1 MYTIDPNTLYQI
13 RKASLSELI
22 TTHYTAKEI
31 FPIYTDILLPS
42 QNRTPD
48 PNQRITKQL
57 FLKEFKAVVK
67 DPALGKAF
75 FNAMSPTL
83 RKTISILTWTIDA
96 ELLSFEQDLGKT
108 ISTIDPHASYR
119 EEKICLRKG
128 IHWLLFKEGSY
139 YYYNNAT
146 DAEIKARTNVS
157 LPPALRRWFK
167 TFLPKPEGYLL
178 KLIETLPES
187 ATQEI
192 LTYRCDETLIEDFR
206 ITADYI
212 LRGNLTFTKSENI
225 SKPCIRAIENLTDS
239 GDFFSDGSPLSKK
252 ISLLRHEIF
261 AGILSVI
268 GNKRLEEMRKDA
280 PNPRIILRDLLASIF
295 GHSEWVH
302 EFVLTHLKE
311 TYGSE
316 HKPDAATQLTHIFK
330 ACGTDGWI
338 TIKNLTRHIQYQ
350 NIDIEILD
358 ECTTRLKKQNRY
370 GSSNETIDINPST
383 EFQFYSTPLLQGF
396 PFLLAALGLAE
407 IAYTL
412 PPKNEC
418 YHRGANPYISPFD
431 GFVALRLT
439 PLGNYAFRNTD
450 EIEIKTSTKKRAEI
464 ILNPQRLTV
473 ACRNVDPVTEIA
485 LLEFMEKHSP
495 GCYRLTRETFM
506 KGCTTAKSV
515 RERIEQFKRNITDEL
530 PPLWEEFLTE
540 IESSA
545 IALKAKS
552 GYKIYQL
559 AHSPELKEIFS
570 TDPILLKNT
579 TKVAGLQIAIQKNDL
594 PAVTRRLKTLGYL
607 IA

>member
-1 MYTIDPNTLYQI
+1 MYIDRQSQLN
-13 RKASLSELI
+13 RLSKSKLLELI
-22 TTHYTAKEI
+22 ETHYTTKELT
-31 FPIYTDILLPS
+31 PIYTDILLPS
-42 QNRTPD
+42 QHRTLPAK
-48 PNQRITKQL
+48 QRITKSL
-57 FLKEFKAVVK
+57 LMKEFDVVFTN
-67 DPALGKAF
+67 PSLGKKF
-75 FNAMSPTL
+75 FDAMSQPLQKTL
-83 RKTISILTWTIDA
+83 SLLAWVEREELYSLEQTLGFDISILEKSNRYT
-96 ELLSFEQDLGKT
+96 
-108 ISTIDPHASYR
+108 DPVLF
-119 EEKICLRKG
+119 KKG
-128 IHWLLFKEGSY
+128 IHWLLFLKTEHCY
-139 YYYNNAT
+139 YDDSDIEWKRCT
-146 DAEIKARTNVS
+146 SVS
-157 LPPALRRWFK
+157 LPPALRQWLH
-167 TFLPKPEGYLL
+167 TFLPKPIGYDL
-178 KLIETLPES
+178 KPIETLPKS
-187 ATQEI
+187 TTQEI
-192 LTYRCDETLIEDFR
+192 LTYRCDDTLIEDFR

-212 LRGNLTFTKSENI
+212 LRGNLKFTKSESI
-225 SKPCIRAIENLTDS
+225 SKPCIRAVEKLTDS
-239 GDFFSDGSPLSKK
+239 GEFFPNGGVLSKR
-252 ISLLRHEIF
+252 LPFLRHEIF

-268 GNKRLEEMRKDA
+268 GNKRLEEMRKDSPD
-280 PNPRIILRDLLASIF
+280 PNVILRDLLASIF
-295 GHSEWVH
+295 GHSEWTH
-302 EFVLTHLKE
+302 EFILTHLKE
-311 TYGSE
+311 TYGSS
-316 HKPDAATQLTHIFK
+316 HRPDAATQLTRIFK

-338 TIKNLTRHIQYQ
+338 TLKNLLLHTKFQDL
-350 NIDIEILD
+350 DIEILSQ
-358 ECTTRLKKQNRY
+358 CTTRLKQDHSY
-370 GSSNETIDINPST
+370 GYTYQETIDINPST
-383 EFQFYSTPLLQGF
+383 VFQFYATSLLQGF

-412 PPKNEC
+412 PPKNPH
-418 YHRGANPYISPFD
+418 YQRGADPFITPFD

-473 ACRNVDPVTEIA
+473 VCRNVDPVTELA

-495 GCYRLTRETFM
+495 GCYRLTRQTFM

-607 IA
+607 IG